1 MKLIM
6 HIWKICIEKEWAKKK
21 LIHLDLNNKLILD
34 IGSGLGF
41 FLRSIYEE
49 LPEDCLYIA
58 VDRDFNKLLF
68 LKDVLARKIREE
80 IFSLSVR
87 IFKHPIQNRSV
98 DIVIDHSGTSN
109 YSFEHEDFLLHE
121 LNQLFKSDCYLLSLF
136 ILFKNFSK
144 MAKLQITFEQILH
157 FQNKK
162 ELQNLQLQS
171 IDESTSNYLK
181 RGGKYEDFFVQGEEI
196 YTYSFSE
203 KVGLTHAHQLKI
215 FTTPK

>member
-1 MKLIM
+1 MISDYIHETDNAYLENM
-6 HIWKICIEKEWAKKK
+6 HREGMGEKK

-87 IFKHPIQNRSV
+87 IFKHPYSKSV
-98 DIVIDHSGTSN
+98 SRYCN
-109 YSFEHEDFLLHE
+109 
-121 LNQLFKSDCYLLSLF
+121 
-136 ILFKNFSK
+136 
-144 MAKLQITFEQILH
+144 
-157 FQNKK
+157 
-162 ELQNLQLQS
+162 
-171 IDESTSNYLK
+171 
-181 RGGKYEDFFVQGEEI
+181 
-196 YTYSFSE
+196 
-203 KVGLTHAHQLKI
+203 
-215 FTTPK
+215 

>member
-68 LKDVLARKIREE
+68 LKDVLARRNPRRNI
-80 IFSLSVR
+80 
-87 IFKHPIQNRSV
+87 
-98 DIVIDHSGTSN
+98 
-109 YSFEHEDFLLHE
+109 
-121 LNQLFKSDCYLLSLF
+121 LF
-136 ILFKNFSK
+136 IC
-144 MAKLQITFEQILH
+144 A
-157 FQNKK
+157 
-162 ELQNLQLQS
+162 
-171 IDESTSNYLK
+171 
-181 RGGKYEDFFVQGEEI
+181 DF
-196 YTYSFSE
+196 
-203 KVGLTHAHQLKI
+203 
-215 FTTPK
+215 

>member
-87 IFKHPIQNRSV
+87 IFEHPYSKSV
-98 DIVIDHSGTSN
+98 SRYCN
-109 YSFEHEDFLLHE
+109 
-121 LNQLFKSDCYLLSLF
+121 
-136 ILFKNFSK
+136 
-144 MAKLQITFEQILH
+144 
-157 FQNKK
+157 
-162 ELQNLQLQS
+162 
-171 IDESTSNYLK
+171 
-181 RGGKYEDFFVQGEEI
+181 
-196 YTYSFSE
+196 
-203 KVGLTHAHQLKI
+203 
-215 FTTPK
+215 